1 MNLIQTIRNQAGKCI
16 SALCESLA
24 ASSERDL
31 EQWLP
36 AGTSGN
42 AKRQGGY
49 HETSA
54 MHALMR
60 QNLGMY
66 LAKCGGATELWL
78 SELANVPPANRCLSF
93 VRMGAVC
100 SHELHTRLDRHF
112 RNRLPDASVDQFKE
126 KLGEQ
131 AGHTSDFDEVL
142 DHKLRRAENVIL
154 EALRR
159 CPSSDH
165 LWRGYRVVLQKLVAA
180 CAKDLGVSGMERFIN
195 SPTVGAGDAQAL
207 AQCFAFGRQS
217 FLSSLA
223 EVGKPS

>member
-24 ASSERDL
+24 ASSEKDL
-31 EQWLP
+31 EKWLP
-36 AGTSGN
+36 PGTLG
-42 AKRQGGY
+42 KEKTQGGY

-60 QNLGMY
+60 QSLGMY

-78 SELANVPPANRCLSF
+78 GELANVPPANRCLSF
-93 VRMGAVC
+93 IRMGAVC
-100 SHELHTRLDRHF
+100 GNELQARLDRHF
-112 RNRLPDASVDQFKE
+112 RNKLPDSIVDQFKE

-131 AGHTSDFDEVL
+131 AGRTSDFDEVL
-142 DHKLRRAENVIL
+142 DHKLRRAEHVIL
-154 EALRR
+154 AALPR

-180 CAKDLGVSGMERFIN
+180 CAKDLGVSGMERFVD
-195 SPTVGAGDAQAL
+195 SPTIGAGDARAL

-217 FLSSLA
+217 FLNSLA
-223 EVGKPS
+223 EIGKT